1 MFVARH
7 ATSVGAGPETD
18 GGHVGEFN
26 MLSTAQDTFAGC
38 QQTMFDAWVTLV
50 EHFQNSTMFL
60 GAMGP
65 MVMTNLVVM

>member
-26 MLSTAQDTFAGC
+26 MLSTAQDTFAGEAVQRC
-38 QQTMFDAWVTLV
+38 FYMPW
-50 EHFQNSTMFL
+50 
-60 GAMGP
+60 
-65 MVMTNLVVM
+65 

>member
-1 MFVARH
+1 MFLH
-7 ATSVGAGPETD
+7 ALVDLQMWAWSR
-18 GGHVGEFN
+18 
-26 MLSTAQDTFAGC
+26 MLGYTLLVIAGC